1 MMKYQKLQEENPV
14 LILIRNK
21 KKKTQAEPSSKKN
34 KIVLTRDFLINGIS
48 EKSISV
54 NQKVKIVDFSG
65 GTNEQILEKLDDI
78 IKEHSDDLIVYVGTN
93 GLTNNVN
100 LLTDINKS

>member
-78 IKEHSDDLIVYVGTN
+78 IKEHSDYLIVHVGTN

>member
-1 MMKYQKLQEENPV
+1 MKLLITQVRQKKKTVTENDEV
-14 LILIRNK
+14 LETARRKSSSNSNSKQK

-65 GTNEQILEKLDDI
+65 GTNE
-78 IKEHSDDLIVYVGTN
+78 
-93 GLTNNVN
+93 
-100 LLTDINKS
+100 